1 MTIESVIAAIGQVG
15 LPVGLIVWL
24 VWFITDKLWPWY
36 SSAERRALDRAI
48 EQSKADALMTLA
60 LAIERFTDLICIESD
75 KGKGDTPRD

>member
-1 MTIESVIAAIGQVG
+1 MTIENIIAAIGQIG

-36 SSAERRALDRAI
+36 SSPERRALDRAM
-48 EQSKADALMTLA
+48 EQSKSDALRALA

-75 KGKGDTPRD
+75 KANGNAPRD